1 MKKAAYLLLLVSS
14 GAYADEAALLKC
26 RALTDGAARLGC
38 YDAIPAGTP
47 AVSATAAAP
56 RAPAPAPAPAAAV
69 AQAAAPAAPSTAA
82 ATGFG
87 LPEKKREQAP
97 PSSIESTIV
106 GTSSGWTPGSM
117 ITLANGQV
125 WRVLDGGEVV
135 LPAVENRKV
144 RIEKN
149 YFGTLFMVAE
159 GTNNSPKVRRV
170 R

>member
-1 MKKAAYLLLLVSS
+1 MKKAAHLLLLVSS
-14 GAYADEAALLKC
+14 GAAADEGALLKC
-26 RALTDGAARLGC
+26 RALADNGARLAC

-47 AVSATAAAP
+47 VGTRAAAP
-56 RAPAPAPAPAAAV
+56 QVPAPAAAV
-69 AQAAAPAAPSTAA
+69 AQAAAPAAPGSAA
-82 ATGFG
+82 ASGFG
-87 LPEKKREQAP
+87 LPEKKPEQAP

-106 GTSSGWTPGSM
+106 GTSSGWTPGAM

-135 LPAVENRKV
+135 LPPIENRKV

-149 YFGTLFMVAE
+149 YFGTLFMVTD
-159 GTNNSPKVRRV
+159 GTHHSPKVRRV

>member
-1 MKKAAYLLLLVSS
+1 MKNAAYLFLLVSS
-14 GAYADEAALLKC
+14 GALADEAALLKC
-26 RALTDGAARLGC
+26 RALTDSAARLAC

-47 AVSATAAAP
+47 AVAATPAAP
-56 RAPAPAPAPAAAV
+56 QAPVAAPVV
-69 AQAAAPAAPSTAA
+69 AQAAAPAPASTEARD
-82 ATGFG
+82 FG

-106 GTSSGWTPGSM
+106 GTSSGWMPGAQ

-135 LPAVENRKV
+135 LSPVENRKV
-144 RIEKN
+144 RIHKN
-149 YFGTLFMVAE
+149 YFGTLFLVAD
-159 GTNNSPKVRRV
+159 GTHHSPKVRRV

>member
-14 GAYADEAALLKC
+14 GVLADEAALLKC
-26 RALTDGAARLGC
+26 RALTDSAARLAC
-38 YDAIPAGTP
+38 YDAIPAGAMT
-47 AVSATAAAP
+47 VAAAP
-56 RAPAPAPAPAAAV
+56 AAPQ
-69 AQAAAPAAPSTAA
+69 AQAAAPAMAPAPATANA
-82 ATGFG
+82 AVKDFG

-97 PSSIESTIV
+97 PSSIESTIA
-106 GTSSGWTPGSM
+106 GTSSGWAPGSQ

-125 WRVLDGGEVV
+125 WRVLDGGEVA
-135 LPAVENRKV
+135 LPPVENRKV

-159 GTNNSPKVRRV
+159 GTNHSPKVRRV